1 VNHVAQCAA
10 LRRVNL
16 VQGTK
21 VMTPWTS
28 KNNNQNDE
36 EMPQPLDVGEEKSQF
51 SARGRIQTFNTH

>member
-1 VNHVAQCAA
+1 M
-10 LRRVNL
+10 RRVNL

-36 EMPQPLDVGEEKSQF
+36 ETPQPLDVGEEKSQF